1 MKQAYDVKHYCE
13 VFLHVILHLLT
24 KTS

>member
-1 MKQAYDVKHYCE
+1 MKQAYDVKRYCE